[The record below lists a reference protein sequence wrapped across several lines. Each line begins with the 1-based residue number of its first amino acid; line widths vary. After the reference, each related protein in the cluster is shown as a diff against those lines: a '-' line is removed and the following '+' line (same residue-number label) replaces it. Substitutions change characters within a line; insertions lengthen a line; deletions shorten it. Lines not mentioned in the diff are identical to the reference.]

1 MKTASLFLLRLS
13 VALLILVWGVDKIV
27 NPAHGAGVAERFY
40 FGILST
46 ESVMP
51 ALGVAEIALAALLGA
66 GVLRKITLPIV
77 AVITGMTLI
86 GVWRSVLDPLGL
98 YLGRTNIL
106 FFPSL
111 IIFFAVLVLIAFRG
125 EDRWALQPRS

>member
-13 VALLILVWGVDKIV
+13 VALLILVWGIDKIV

-40 FGILST
+40 FGFLSA
-46 ESVMP
+46 ESLMP
-51 ALGVAEIALAALLGA
+51 ALGVAEIALAVLVAL
-66 GVLRKITLPIV
+66 GVLRSFTLP
-77 AVITGMTLI
+77 ALAAITGMTLI

-111 IIFFAVLVLIAFRG
+111 IIFFAVLVLMAFRA
-125 EDRWALQPRS
+125 EDRWALQPRG